1 MVKVISQGH
10 EEQASRKHAS
20 VLNPITFFYEL
31 PKQLKVPGNVDSVTE
46 GAHVFLTLSSSDL
59 HDLQL
64 PLPQI
69 VYMTHGALGRS
80 VQTFQ
85 PS

>member
-46 GAHVFLTLSSSDL
+46 GAHVFLTLS
-59 HDLQL
+59 
-64 PLPQI
+64 
-69 VYMTHGALGRS
+69 
-80 VQTFQ
+80 
-85 PS
+85 

>member
-1 MVKVISQGH
+1 MVKVLSQGH
-10 EEQASRKHAS
+10 EEQASRKHAW

-31 PKQLKVPGNVDSVTE
+31 PKQLKVPGNMDSVTQ
-46 GAHVFLTLSSSDL
+46 GAHVFLTLSSSDS
-59 HDLQL
+59 HDIQL

-69 VYMTHGALGRS
+69 VYMPHRALGRA
-80 VQTFQ
+80 VQPFK